1 MGGKVLIALD
11 DSENAMRA
19 VEFVASNLTSDH
31 EITIFSVFLDTAMI
45 CDYFSPGLTPYFMT
59 EQQSFC
65 ELEEKK
71 RGLLRTA
78 QEKARDIL
86 IQAGFPE
93 RNITIKMGPRSR
105 GAARDIIDEA
115 GTGYKT
121 IVLGRRG
128 LSSISEFIL
137 GSVSQK
143 VLHACKD
150 MSILLIG

>member
-1 MGGKVLIALD
+1 MAGKVLIAMD

-19 VEFVASNLTSDH
+19 VEFVACHLTPDH

-45 CDYFSPGLTPYFMT
+45 YDYFSPGLTPYFPT
-59 EQQSFC
+59 EQKSFT

-71 RGLLRTA
+71 RELLRKA
-78 QEKARDIL
+78 QEKARDVL
-86 IQAGFPE
+86 LSAGFPE
-93 RNITIKMGPRSR
+93 KNITIKMLPRSR
-105 GAARDIIDEA
+105 GVARDIVDEA
-115 GTGYKT
+115 SAGYTT

-128 LSSISEFIL
+128 LSSISEFFL

-150 MSILLIG
+150 TSILLVG